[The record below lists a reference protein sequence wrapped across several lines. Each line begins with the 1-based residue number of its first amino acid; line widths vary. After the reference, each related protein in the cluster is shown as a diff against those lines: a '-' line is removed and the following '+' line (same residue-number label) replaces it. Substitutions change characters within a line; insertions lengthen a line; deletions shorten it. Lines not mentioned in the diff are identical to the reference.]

1 MFFTFKKINIF
12 VLAQNEWLIISN
24 ERILIVHYSSYLIV
38 NELHTNKIN
47 MLKNHPKGLFVAFF
61 TNMGERFGFYTMM
74 AILVLFLQAKYGLD
88 EDTAGGIY
96 SWFYYA
102 IYALALV
109 GGVLA
114 DATRKYKRV
123 IMIGQVIMFAGYV
136 LMSVPNL
143 SLTVTIIGLFTI
155 ALGNGFF
162 KGNLQAVVGQ
172 MYDDPKYS
180 SVRDTAYLI
189 FYMGI
194 NVGAFFA
201 PFAANGVRNWWLK
214 TNNFLHDGSLPALCH
229 QFQDGTLQNPEQL
242 QTLANQVSL
251 SGPVSDLAAFSS
263 SYLEVFSRGYNFAF
277 SVAAIAM
284 ILSLLAYLLFNKLLP
299 NREKSSTE
307 STITISEKPWALPVA
322 LIAGLTAA
330 FLISFFKDFLTGM
343 AIGLFIGFVTWII
356 MISKKEEKERV
367 IALTLVFLVVVFFW
381 MSFHQNGLTLTFF
394 ARDYTVKSV
403 DPYTYMFFTLE
414 NILSVIAFIAGLV
427 IVLGKRSTMNTRLIG
442 AALLVAGGTAGY
454 FLFRNGEAQ
463 NSIAP
468 EVFQSFNPLFIVSL
482 TFIVMAL
489 FDWLNK
495 RGKEPSTPKKIGLGM
510 IIAALGFLVILVA
523 SLKMVSPHELRI
535 IDETG
540 AIKFN
545 PVPDSSRV
553 MPYWLISSYLIL
565 TVAELFL
572 SPMGLSFVSKVAPVR
587 FQGVMQGGWLL
598 ATATGN
604 KLLFVGSFF
613 WGKLDLWQLWLIF
626 IVCCLISA
634 AFIFSILKRLEKVG
648 QK

>member
-1 MFFTFKKINIF
+1 
-12 VLAQNEWLIISN
+12 
-24 ERILIVHYSSYLIV
+24 
-38 NELHTNKIN
+38 
-47 MLKNHPKGLFVAFF
+47 MLKKHPKGLLVAFF

-74 AILVLFLQAKYGLD
+74 AILVLFLQAKYGLN

-96 SWFYYA
+96 SWFYFA

-109 GGVLA
+109 GGVIA
-114 DATRKYKRV
+114 DATRKYKSI
-123 IMIGQVIMFAGYV
+123 IMLGQIVMFAGYV
-136 LMSVPNL
+136 LMAVPNN

-180 SVRDTAYLI
+180 NVRDTAYLI

-194 NVGAFFA
+194 NIGAFFA
-201 PFAANGVRNWWLK
+201 PFAANGVRNWWLRA
-214 TNNFLHDGSLPALCH
+214 NNFLHDGSLPALCH
-229 QFQDGTLQNPEQL
+229 QFQDGTLQNTEEL
-242 QTLANQVSL
+242 QTLANHVSL
-251 SGPVSDLAAFSS
+251 SGPVSDLGTFASH
-263 SYLEVFSRGYNFAF
+263 YLEVFSRGYNFAF
-277 SVAAIAM
+277 GVAAAAM
-284 ILSLLAYLLFNKLLP
+284 ILSLLAYLFFNKYLP
-299 NREKSSTE
+299 TREKSSTE
-307 STITISEKPWALPVA
+307 STITLSEKPWALPVA
-322 LIAGLTAA
+322 LAAGFVAA
-330 FLISFFKDFLTGM
+330 ILINLVKDFATGM

-356 MISKKEEKERV
+356 MISKKEEKQRV
-367 IALTLVFLVVVFFW
+367 IALTLVFLVVIFFW
-381 MSFHQNGLTLTFF
+381 MSFHQNGLTFTFF
-394 ARDYTVKSV
+394 ARDYTVKTV

-427 IVLGKRSTMNTRLIG
+427 IVIGKKRTLNTRLIG

-454 FLFRNGEAQ
+454 FFFQKGGAHNP
-463 NSIAP
+463 IAP

-482 TFIVMAL
+482 TFVVMAL
-489 FDWLNK
+489 FSWLNK

-510 IIAALGFLVILVA
+510 IIAAMGFLVILVA
-523 SLKMVSPHELRI
+523 SLHLVSPHELRI
-535 IDETG
+535 VDETG
-540 AIKFN
+540 AIKYN

-565 TVAELFL
+565 TIAELFL

-598 ATATGN
+598 ATAVGN

-626 IVCCLISA
+626 IVCCLVSA
-634 AFIFSILKRLEKVG
+634 GFIFSILKRLEKVG
-648 QK
+648 NN

>member
-1 MFFTFKKINIF
+1 
-12 VLAQNEWLIISN
+12 
-24 ERILIVHYSSYLIV
+24 
-38 NELHTNKIN
+38 
-47 MLKNHPKGLFVAFF
+47 MLKKHPKGLLVAFF

-74 AILVLFLQAKYGLD
+74 AILVLFLQAKYGLN

-96 SWFYYA
+96 SWFYFA

-109 GGVLA
+109 GGVIA
-114 DATRKYKRV
+114 DATRKYKSI
-123 IMIGQVIMFAGYV
+123 IMLGQIVMFAGYV
-136 LMSVPNL
+136 LMAVPNN

-180 SVRDTAYLI
+180 NVRDTAYLI

-194 NVGAFFA
+194 NIGAFFA
-201 PFAANGVRNWWLK
+201 PFAANGVRNWWLRA
-214 TNNFLHDGSLPALCH
+214 NNFLHDGSLPALCH
-229 QFQDGTLQNPEQL
+229 QFQDGTLQNTEEL
-242 QTLANQVSL
+242 RTLANHVSL
-251 SGPVSDLAAFSS
+251 SGPVSDLGTFASH
-263 SYLEVFSRGYNFAF
+263 YLEVFSRGYNFAF
-277 SVAAIAM
+277 GVAAAAM
-284 ILSLLAYLLFNKLLP
+284 ILSLLAYLFFNKYLP
-299 NREKSSTE
+299 TREKSSTE
-307 STITISEKPWALPVA
+307 STITLSEKPWALPVA
-322 LIAGLTAA
+322 LAAGFVAA
-330 FLISFFKDFLTGM
+330 ILINLVKDFATGM

-356 MISKKEEKERV
+356 MISKKEEKQRV
-367 IALTLVFLVVVFFW
+367 IALTLVFLVVIFFW
-381 MSFHQNGLTLTFF
+381 MSFHQNGLTFTFF
-394 ARDYTVKSV
+394 ARDYTVKTV

-427 IVLGKRSTMNTRLIG
+427 IVIGKKRTLNTRLIG

-454 FLFRNGEAQ
+454 FFFQKGGAHNP
-463 NSIAP
+463 IAP

-482 TFIVMAL
+482 TFVVMAL
-489 FDWLNK
+489 FSWLNK

-510 IIAALGFLVILVA
+510 IIAAMGFLVILVA
-523 SLKMVSPHELRI
+523 SLHLVSPHELRI
-535 IDETG
+535 VDETG
-540 AIKFN
+540 AIKYN

-565 TVAELFL
+565 TIAELFL

-598 ATATGN
+598 ATAVGN

-626 IVCCLISA
+626 IVCCLVSA
-634 AFIFSILKRLEKVG
+634 GFIFSILKRLEKVG
-648 QK
+648 NN

>member
-1 MFFTFKKINIF
+1 
-12 VLAQNEWLIISN
+12 
-24 ERILIVHYSSYLIV
+24 
-38 NELHTNKIN
+38 
-47 MLKNHPKGLFVAFF
+47 MLKNHPKGLLVAFF

-88 EDTAGGIY
+88 EDTAGDIY
-96 SWFYYA
+96 SWFYFA

-109 GGVLA
+109 GGVIA
-114 DATRKYKRV
+114 DATRKYKTI
-123 IMIGQVIMFAGYV
+123 IMLGQIIMFGGYI
-136 LMSVPNL
+136 LMAIPNL
-143 SLTVTIIGLFTI
+143 PLTITIVGLFTI

-229 QFQDGTLQNPEQL
+229 QFQDGTLQNSDQL

-251 SGPVSDLAAFSS
+251 SGPVTDLGSFAS

-277 SVAAIAM
+277 AVAAVAM
-284 ILSLLAYLLFNKLLP
+284 ILSLLAYLLFNKHLP
-299 NREKSSTE
+299 TREKSATE
-307 STITISEKPWALPVA
+307 ATITLSEKPWALPVA
-322 LIAGLTAA
+322 LFAGLVTA
-330 FLISFFKDFLTGM
+330 FLINLVKDFKTGM
-343 AIGLFIGFVTWII
+343 AIGLFVGFVTWII
-356 MISKKEEKERV
+356 MISKKEEKQRV
-367 IALTLVFLVVVFFW
+367 IALTLVFLVVIFFW

-394 ARDYTVKSV
+394 ARDYTVKTV
-403 DPYTYMFFTLE
+403 DPYTFMFFTLE

-427 IVLGKRSTMNTRLIG
+427 IVLGKKRSMNTRLIG

-454 FLFRNGEAQ
+454 FFFQNGEAQ
-463 NSIAP
+463 NPIAP

-482 TFIVMAL
+482 TFVVMAL
-489 FDWLNK
+489 FAWLNK

-523 SLKMVSPHELRI
+523 SLNMVSPHELRI
-535 IDETG
+535 VDETG

-565 TVAELFL
+565 TIAELFL

-598 ATATGN
+598 ATAVGN

-626 IVCCLISA
+626 IACCLVSA

>member
-1 MFFTFKKINIF
+1 
-12 VLAQNEWLIISN
+12 
-24 ERILIVHYSSYLIV
+24 
-38 NELHTNKIN
+38 
-47 MLKNHPKGLFVAFF
+47 MLKNHPKGLLVAFF

-74 AILVLFLQAKYGLD
+74 AILVLFLQAKYGLN

-96 SWFYYA
+96 SWFYFA

-109 GGVLA
+109 GGVIA
-114 DATRKYKRV
+114 DATRKYKSI
-123 IMIGQVIMFAGYV
+123 IMLGQIVMFAGYV

-143 SLTVTIIGLFTI
+143 SLTVTVAGLFTI

-229 QFQDGTLQNPEQL
+229 QFQDGTLQNPEEL

-251 SGPVSDLAAFSS
+251 SGPVSDLGSFASN
-263 SYLEVFSRGYNFAF
+263 YLEVFSRGYNFAF
-277 SVAAIAM
+277 GVAAVAM
-284 ILSLLAYLLFNKLLP
+284 ILSLLAYLLFNKHLP
-299 NREKSSTE
+299 NREKSSTD
-307 STITISEKPWALPVA
+307 STITLSEKPLALPIA
-322 LIAGLTAA
+322 LAAGLATA
-330 FLISFFKDFLTGM
+330 FIINSFKDFATGM
-343 AIGLFIGFVTWII
+343 AIGLFVGFVTWII
-356 MISKKEEKERV
+356 MISKKEEKQRV
-367 IALTLVFLVVVFFW
+367 TALTFVFLVVIFFW

-394 ARDYTVKSV
+394 ARDYTVKTV

-414 NILSVIAFIAGLV
+414 NILAVIAFIAGLV
-427 IVLGKRSTMNTRLIG
+427 IVLGKKRTTNTRLTG

-454 FLFRNGEAQ
+454 FFFQNGQAQ
-463 NSIAP
+463 NPIAP

-482 TFIVMAL
+482 TFVVVAL
-489 FDWLNK
+489 FNWLNK
-495 RGKEPSTPKKIGLGM
+495 RGKEPSTPRKIGIGM
-510 IIAALGFLVILVA
+510 IIAALGFLVILIA
-523 SLKMVSPHELRI
+523 SLNVVSPHELRI
-535 IDETG
+535 VDETG

-565 TVAELFL
+565 TIAELFL

-598 ATATGN
+598 STAVGN

-626 IVCCLISA
+626 IVCCLVSA

-648 QK
+648 NS